1 MESSLGAPD
10 AAFLHEL
17 DAGARAAT
25 DLLRALDAAP
35 PGPSFPTAAT
45 RDLIDCLG
53 ALDQATAEGA
63 LGVLFTSG
71 LRLTKLRRAHG
82 RSAHASDTQSAAF
95 LRGDAIDRALT
106 DLLAAID
113 AAIAEG
119 CRQQNAPL
127 PYDDAPPVP
136 VSADMRIALD
146 QAARKA
152 RLLTAEADGLARRLG
167 ERMGVDRPAALP
179 LERALKALA
188 TLAAVLG
195 AELAMPDQQPRL
207 LARMAAMLD
216 RGSDAVVTGAAPLA
230 ALVEAENDRA
240 DWIGGFAWPA
250 LEAQTRHAEDLAR
263 ELEGIAD
270 NLLETGIGAAAGAGA
285 GAGPK
290 KRLDWSDVNQRQ
302 LVHLGLS
309 VAVAT
314 CFGLV
319 FGAFR

>member
-1 MESSLGAPD
+1 MDWSLGEPD

-17 DAGARAAT
+17 NAVAGTA
-25 DLLRALDAAP
+25 DGLLRALAAAP
-35 PGPSFPTAAT
+35 PGAAFPTAAT
-45 RDLIDCLG
+45 RDLVDCLSSLG
-53 ALDQATAEGA
+53 QATAEGA
-63 LGVLFTSG
+63 LGVLFAAG
-71 LRLTKLRRAHG
+71 PRLTKLRRTYG
-82 RSAHASDTQSAAF
+82 RSAHASDAETAAF
-95 LRGDAIDRALT
+95 LRGDAVDRALT

-113 AAIAEG
+113 AAAVEG

-127 PYDDAPPVP
+127 PYDDAPSVP
-136 VSADMRIALD
+136 VSAAMRIALD

-167 ERMGVDRPAALP
+167 ERMGEDRSAALP
-179 LERALKALA
+179 LERALSALA
-188 TLAAVLG
+188 TMAGVLG

-207 LARMAAMLD
+207 LARMAAALD
-216 RGSDAVVTGAAPLA
+216 RASDAAIAGAAPLA

-263 ELEGIAD
+263 ELEGVAD
-270 NLLETGIGAAAGAGA
+270 TLLETGAGIGEVA
-285 GAGPK
+285 AGPK
-290 KRLDWSDVNQRQ
+290 SRLDWSDVNQRQ